1 MDPQNKV
8 KNLFEKR
15 KIQNYLIS
23 VKKRKTRP
31 PTLTIINLT
40 YTFEMLSLFNILYFF
55 QTKVF

>member
-23 VKKRKTRP
+23 VKKEELSPLMGDIKGHLKGKYLRIRG
-31 PTLTIINLT
+31 LNLVKQI
-40 YTFEMLSLFNILYFF
+40 E
-55 QTKVF
+55 